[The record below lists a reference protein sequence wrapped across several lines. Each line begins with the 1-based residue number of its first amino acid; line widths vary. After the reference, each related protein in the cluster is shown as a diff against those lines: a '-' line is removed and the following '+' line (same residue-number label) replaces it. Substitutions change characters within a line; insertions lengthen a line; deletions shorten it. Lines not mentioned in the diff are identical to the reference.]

1 MCIGYKPNL
10 RKNIN
15 KAINSIISMFSEK
28 NPNIHYTDNGP
39 IYLGAEVKAKRE
51 LMPDYFQPNVDV
63 HVAIFEV
70 YEVLRFLNRVT
81 YSGRFKR

>member
-15 KAINSIISMFSEK
+15 KAINSIISKFTEK
-28 NPNIHYTDNGP
+28 YPNIHYTDNGP
-39 IYLGAEVKAKRE
+39 IYLGAAVKAKRE
-51 LMPDYFQPNVDV
+51 LMQGYFQPNVDS

-70 YEVLRFLNRVT
+70 YEVLRSINGV
-81 YSGRFKR
+81 S